1 MGRIANLVLLL
12 IVFAGSGLAQPGGS
26 RKFSPKEF
34 RTNLERFI
42 TKHAGF
48 TSEESQAFYPLY
60 HEMKDRQR
68 DVQHTIFRLKEG
80 LKPNAS
86 EEDYAK
92 TIQSITSLNR
102 KKSQIEETYYKKMC
116 QAVPASK
123 VYRAML
129 AEDKFHRQMLGKMP
143 PHGKKRK

>member
-12 IVFAGSGLAQPGGS
+12 IVFAGSCLAQPGGP
-26 RKFSPKEF
+26 RKFSPEEF
-34 RTNLERFI
+34 RGNLERFI
-42 TKHAGF
+42 TKHAAF
-48 TSEESQAFYPLY
+48 TPEESQAFYPLY

-68 DVQHTIFRLKEG
+68 DVQYTIFRLKEG

-92 TIQSITSLNR
+92 TIQSITNLNR

>member
-1 MGRIANLVLLL
+1 MGRFANLVLLL
-12 IVFAGSGLAQPGGS
+12 IVFAGSCLAQPGGS

-34 RTNLERFI
+34 RTNLQRFI

-68 DVQHTIFRLKEG
+68 DVQHSIFKLKEG

-123 VYRAML
+123 VYQAML

>member
-1 MGRIANLVLLL
+1 MGRFANLVLLL
-12 IVFAGSGLAQPGGS
+12 IVFAGSCLAQPGGS

-68 DVQHTIFRLKEG
+68 DVQHSIFKLKEG

-92 TIQSITSLNR
+92 AIQNITSLNR

-123 VYRAML
+123 VYQAML

>member
-1 MGRIANLVLLL
+1 MGRIANLLLPL
-12 IVFAGSGLAQPGGS
+12 IVFAGSCLAQPGGS

-68 DVQHTIFRLKEG
+68 DVQHTIFKLKEG

>member
-1 MGRIANLVLLL
+1 MGRIANLLLLL
-12 IVFAGSGLAQPGGS
+12 IVFAGSCLAQPGGS

-68 DVQHTIFRLKEG
+68 DVQHSIFKLKEG

>member
-1 MGRIANLVLLL
+1 MGRIANLLLLL
-12 IVFAGSGLAQPGGS
+12 IVFAGSCLAQPGGS

-68 DVQHTIFRLKEG
+68 DVQHTIFKLKEG

-102 KKSQIEETYYKKMC
+102 KKSQIGETYYKKMC

>member
-1 MGRIANLVLLL
+1 MGRFANLVLLL
-12 IVFAGSGLAQPGGS
+12 IVFAGSCLAQPGGS

-68 DVQHTIFRLKEG
+68 DVQHSIFKLKEG

-116 QAVPASK
+116 QARK
-123 VYRAML
+123 VFLVMK

>member
-12 IVFAGSGLAQPGGS
+12 IVFAGSCLAQPGGP
-26 RKFSPKEF
+26 RKFSPEEF
-34 RTNLERFI
+34 RANLERFI

-68 DVQHTIFRLKEG
+68 DVQHTIFKLKEG

-92 TIQSITSLNR
+92 TIQNITSLNR

-143 PHGKKRK
+143 PYGKKRK

>member
-12 IVFAGSGLAQPGGS
+12 IVFAGSCLAQPGGS

-68 DVQHTIFRLKEG
+68 DVQHSIFKLKEG

-92 TIQSITSLNR
+92 AIQNITSLNR

-123 VYRAML
+123 VYQAML

>member
-1 MGRIANLVLLL
+1 MGRFANLVLLL
-12 IVFAGSGLAQPGGS
+12 IVFAGSCLAQPGGS

-68 DVQHTIFRLKEG
+68 DVQHSIFKLKEG

-92 TIQSITSLNR
+92 TIQSIKSLNR

>member
-12 IVFAGSGLAQPGGS
+12 IVFAGSCLAQPGGP

-86 EEDYAK
+86 
-92 TIQSITSLNR
+92 
-102 KKSQIEETYYKKMC
+102 
-116 QAVPASK
+116 
-123 VYRAML
+123 
-129 AEDKFHRQMLGKMP
+129 
-143 PHGKKRK
+143 

>member
-1 MGRIANLVLLL
+1 MGRFANLVLLL
-12 IVFAGSGLAQPGGS
+12 IVFAGSCLAQPGGS

-68 DVQHTIFRLKEG
+68 DVQHSIFKLKEG

-92 TIQSITSLNR
+92 TIPSITSRNR
-102 KKSQIEETYYKKMC
+102 KKSQMEETYYKKMC

-123 VYRAML
+123 VYQAML

>member
-1 MGRIANLVLLL
+1 MGRFANLVLLL
-12 IVFAGSGLAQPGGS
+12 IVFAGSCLAQPGGS

-68 DVQHTIFRLKEG
+68 DVQHSIFKLKEG

-123 VYRAML
+123 VYQAML

>member
-12 IVFAGSGLAQPGGS
+12 IVFAGSCLAQPGGP
-26 RKFSPKEF
+26 RKFSPEEF
-34 RTNLERFI
+34 RANLERFI

-86 EEDYAK
+86 EEDYA
-92 TIQSITSLNR
+92 
-102 KKSQIEETYYKKMC
+102 YKKMC

>member
-1 MGRIANLVLLL
+1 MGRFANLVLLL
-12 IVFAGSGLAQPGGS
+12 IVFAGSCLAQPGGS

-68 DVQHTIFRLKEG
+68 DVQHSIFKLKEG

-123 VYRAML
+123 VDQAMR